1 MQAMLQRRHL
11 GPIYGQRTPLLS
23 TPQDNLVIRAV
34 PDILHTGHVHI
45 SDVISYRGVLGV
57 NAGTWQSQT
66 SFQKQMNINPTP
78 AEAVVVDL
86 FTMGHEKLCFLNKD
100 STAL

>member
-1 MQAMLQRRHL
+1 MEAMLKRRHL

-23 TPQDNLVIRAV
+23 TPMDHLVIRDV
-34 PDILHTGHVHI
+34 PDILQTGHVHI

-57 NAGTWQSQT
+57 NAGTWQGQT

-78 AEAVVVDL
+78 AEAVGVDL
-86 FTMGHEKLCFLNKD
+86 ATMGYENFGFLK
-100 STAL
+100 